1 MQEKIINYA
10 LIIGFLIL
18 TICYYASVSSQ
29 KAHIEHLEYQ
39 VGKLKD
45 EVKQNHQEL
54 NSKVY
59 SLDMRFKDM
68 VYYLDNGVGR
78 GE

>member
-1 MQEKIINYA
+1 MQEKIIKYA

-39 VGKLKD
+39 VGKLKRD
-45 EVKQNHQEL
+45 LEKSNVKL
-54 NSKVY
+54 TSRVY
-59 SLDMRFKDM
+59 SLEMKFKDM
-68 VYYLDNGVGR
+68 TYYLDR
-78 GE
+78 GEE